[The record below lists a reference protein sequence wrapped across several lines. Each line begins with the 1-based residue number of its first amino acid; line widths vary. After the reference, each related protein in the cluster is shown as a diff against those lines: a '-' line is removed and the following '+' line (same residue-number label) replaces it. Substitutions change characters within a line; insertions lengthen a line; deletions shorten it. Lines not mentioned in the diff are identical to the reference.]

1 MSRQVD
7 YARANATM
15 LRQLQT
21 LEKASIDAKI
31 RELQGFLALR
41 PHDRALAR
49 SLREVQEL
57 RARETTIDLMLAN
70 AEMNIDAQEDPGSQ
84 AAVQALLDYAQQAE
98 LEYQRELA
106 KLLEPDEAATDAV
119 EECVICHHNKRA
131 VIFLPCGHLAACR
144 QCWQEW
150 KRRKSPSCL
159 LCRAPVTHTIIATQ
173 DQRSA
178 AAASPDGQARHGG
191 SVNGA
196 VPPGMLYMSANMS
209 AHRPAPLA
217 AMQLCLAHL

>member
-49 SLREVQEL
+49 SLQEVQQL
-57 RARETTIDLMLAN
+57 RARETTIDLMLAH
-70 AEMNIDAQEDPGSQ
+70 AERHLDAQEDQGSQ
-84 AAVQALLDYAQQAE
+84 AAVNALLEMAQQTE
-98 LEYQRELA
+98 HEYQRELA
-106 KLLEPDEAATDAV
+106 ELHKPDEAATDPA
-119 EECVICHHNKRA
+119 EECVVCHHSKRA
-131 VIFLPCGHLAACR
+131 VICLPCGHLAACR

-150 KRRKSPSCL
+150 KRRKSPSCC
-159 LCRAPVTHTIIATQ
+159 LCRAAVTHTIIATQ
-173 DQRSA
+173 DQRDA
-178 AAASPDGQARHGG
+178 AAASPDRQARHGG

-196 VPPGMLYMSANMS
+196 VPPGMLYMSAHM
-209 AHRPAPLA
+209 HAPLA

>member
-1 MSRQVD
+1 MSRHVD

-49 SLREVQEL
+49 SLQEVQQL
-57 RARETTIDLMLAN
+57 RARETTIDLMLAA
-70 AEMNIDAQEDPGSQ
+70 AEMHIETQEDRGSQ
-84 AAVQALLDYAQQAE
+84 AAVDLLLDMARNAEQQ
-98 LEYQRELA
+98 YQRELA
-106 KLLEPDEAATDAV
+106 KLKEPDEEATNEV
-119 EECVICHHNKRA
+119 EECVICKHNKRA
-131 VIFLPCGHLAACR
+131 VIFLPCGHLNTCR

-150 KRRKSPSCL
+150 KRRKSPSCC
-159 LCRAPVTHTIIATQ
+159 LCRAAVTHTIIATQ
-173 DQRSA
+173 DQRDA

-196 VPPGMLYMSANMS
+196 VPPGMLYMSAHM
-209 AHRPAPLA
+209 HAPLA